1 MVKKPIITSIISLCL
16 FIFASAADARVF
28 RFGQAEVMF
37 RGSVF
42 ETYDDNITYVKD
54 NKISDYITK
63 PSVGGRLTYDGKTT
77 TASIDGNYYHEFYAD
92 NSGFNNNSGEL
103 TAEVNS
109 ELSKYDRFTFRDKYT
124 KTYEPRSF
132 EDQFGFIGGRYSSD
146 RNRIDVGYARD
157 VSQHFGFSARYS
169 NEYNSYSRDDIAKSF
184 LNSGGVEGAYII
196 SSDFSL
202 FTAYDYT
209 RRDFDDGPHATVNT
223 WSGGFRKYL
232 TKQLYVD
239 ASTGVDFIGAY
250 GGGTDYTKPFGLIS
264 LTDDIDDRTVLNF
277 LFSKRYSTIS
287 YSQDIF
293 DQWQVSGTLNREL
306 TPKLAGTISAFYGKG
321 KYIGTGEEDDFL
333 GSSAG
338 LEYEINDKWKA
349 RAAYSYSKQDSNSIF
364 SEYRKNTVTLGIMA
378 EF

>member
-1 MVKKPIITSIISLCL
+1 MVKRPLLTSIVLLCL
-16 FIFASAADARVF
+16 FSLVARAEARVF
-28 RFGQAEVMF
+28 KFGQSEVMF
-37 RGSVF
+37 RGSV
-42 ETYDDNITYVKD
+42 EEVYDDNITYVKQ
-54 NKISDYITK
+54 NKISDYITR
-63 PSVGGRLTYDGKTT
+63 PSVGGKLTYDGKTT
-77 TASIDGNYYHEFYAD
+77 TASIDGNYFHEFYAD

-146 RNRIDVGYARD
+146 RNRVDVGYARD
-157 VSQHFGFSARYS
+157 VSQHLGLSARYS
-169 NEYNSYSRDDIAKSF
+169 NEYNSYSRNDIAKSF

-209 RRDFDDGPHATVNT
+209 RRDFDNGPHATVNT
-223 WSGGFRKYL
+223 WSGGFRKYM

-239 ASTGVDFIGAY
+239 ASTGVDFIGSY
-250 GGGTDYTKPFGLIS
+250 GGTDYTKPFGLIS
-264 LTDDIDDRTVLNF
+264 LTDDVSDRTTVNF

-293 DQWQVSGTLNREL
+293 DQWQVSGTINHEL
-306 TPKLAGTISAFYGKG
+306 TPKLAGMVSAFYGQG
-321 KYIGTGEEDDFL
+321 KYIGTGERDDFL

-349 RAAYSYSKQDSNSIF
+349 RAAYSYTKQDSNSIF
-364 SEYRKNTVTLGIMA
+364 SEYRKNTVTLGLRA